1 VKNNRYFRDDVHD
14 TAPLFH
20 MSFGVPRFSSWAS
33 FFTNFY
39 DRSAAQFA
47 NSGTTSRAWYELGN
61 AAGYLVSLPLQP
73 FIIGVTAANRVINF
87 LAKTQ

>member
-1 VKNNRYFRDDVHD
+1 SDILFPGLDRTYEERHLGMGRYYSEAHDD
-14 TAPLFH
+14 TAQLIH

-61 AAGYLVSLPLQP
+61 ALGRPSTL
-73 FIIGVTAANRVINF
+73 
-87 LAKTQ
+87 

>member
-1 VKNNRYFRDDVHD
+1 TYNLYDIRLCV
-14 TAPLFH
+14 A
-20 MSFGVPRFSSWAS
+20 RFSSWAS

-73 FIIGVTAANRVINF
+73 FIIGVTATNRLTDV
-87 LAKTQ
+87 